1 MTDRKETLPLLAMAA
16 LGVVFGDIGT
26 SPLYTLS
33 ACLSAMSLQPTAAN
47 LLGILSLIFWTLIL
61 VVGVK
66 YAWVV
71 MRADNHGEGGI
82 MAVTA
87 LASRAVGHSG
97 RMRWWILSIGL
108 LGAALFYGDGII
120 TPAISVLSAMEGM
133 EVASPAWKPLVI
145 PLALGVIIGLFLVQ
159 RRGTAAIGHLF
170 GPSMLVWFLLLFGSG
185 LSWVVADPQVLFA
198 LNPWFALH
206 FIGMHGLG
214 GLVILGAV
222 VLAVTGAEALYAD
235 MGHFGSRPIRMA
247 WFFLVLPALTLNYFG
262 QGALLELDP
271 TAVQNPFFK
280 LFPTWATLPMVVVS
294 GIATVIASQAVISG
308 AYSATRQAF
317 LLGYLPRLT
326 IIHTSAAERGQI
338 YLPGLNWLL
347 MVAVIAVVLWFKS
360 SVALSFAYGTA
371 VTGTMMFTTV
381 LVFFVARHSWKWPL
395 WKAGLF
401 SGFFILLDGVFF
413 GANLMKFLEGG
424 WFPLAVGLAAFT
436 VMSTWHRG
444 REILA
449 RKRYPWA
456 ISVEDFLHGI
466 SPASPIRVPGTAVY
480 LTVREQGIPHT
491 LLHNLKH
498 NKVLH
503 ERIVILTIKFE
514 EEPRILPE
522 ERVAVRDYG
531 QGVYRLTARYGFME
545 HPDIPKLLESSKN
558 LGFPWN
564 PMDTTYFV
572 SRQRVIPTPKAGM
585 ALWRERLFAVMLR
598 VSANATDFFHLPPNQ
613 VMELGDVIELS
624 RMAVSTASW
633 RKTDG

>member
-1 MTDRKETLPLLAMAA
+1 MTDRKEPLPLLAMAA

-33 ACLSAMSLQPTAAN
+33 ACLSAMSLQPSAGN

-108 LGAALFYGDGII
+108 LGAALFYGDGVI

-133 EVASPAWKPLVI
+133 EVASPAWKPLVV

-185 LSWVVADPQVLFA
+185 LAWVAADPQVLLG

-206 FIGMHGLG
+206 FIGMHGPG

-247 WFFLVLPALTLNYFG
+247 WFFLVLPALTLNYLG

-271 TAVQNPFFK
+271 TAIQNPFFK
-280 LFPTWATLPMVVVS
+280 LFPAWATLPMVVVS

-347 MVAVIAVVLWFKS
+347 MLAVIAVILWFKS
-360 SVALSFAYGTA
+360 SDALSFAYGTA
-371 VTGTMMFTTV
+371 VTGTMMFTTI

-436 VMSTWHRG
+436 MMSTWRRG

-449 RKRYPWA
+449 RKLYPEA
-456 ISVEDFLHGI
+456 ISVEAFLHGI
-466 SPASPIRVPGTAVY
+466 SPAAPIRVPGTAVY

-503 ERIVILTIKFE
+503 ERVVILTIKFE
-514 EEPRILPE
+514 EEPRIPAE

-545 HPDIPKLLESSKN
+545 QPDIPELLESSGN

-572 SRQRVIPTPKAGM
+572 SRQRVIPTTKAGM
-585 ALWRERLFAVMLR
+585 ALWRERLFAIMLR
-598 VSANATDFFHLPPNQ
+598 ISANATDFFHLPANQ

-624 RMAVSTASW
+624 HMVVSTASW
-633 RKTDG
+633 RKSGG